1 MRLQKVLAQAGLGSR
16 RQIEAWIQAERISI
30 NGRIARLG
38 ERASPGD
45 SIRIDDKP
53 VALEHSTMRVL
64 AYHKPVG
71 EIVTRNDP
79 QGRSSVFE
87 RLPRLTHGKWV
98 TVGRLD
104 YNTSGLLLLTNS
116 GDLANRL
123 MHPRYAVERTY
134 SVRVQGALGAADLE
148 RLRQGV
154 EIGDGPA
161 AFESI
166 EAAGGEGSN
175 RWYRV
180 RLREGRNREVR
191 RMFQAVDRRVSRLI
205 RVQYATVVLPRDL
218 DPGTWRELDAREIT
232 LLEEAPGPVPQ
243 AGRAVVRQRKIC

>member
-1 MRLQKVLAQAGLGSR
+1 LGSR
-16 RQIEAWIQAERISI
+16 RQIESWIEQARLSI

-38 ERASPGD
+38 DRATLGD
-45 SIRIDDKP
+45 SIQLDGKP
-53 VALEHSTMRVL
+53 ITLARRAVRVL

-79 QGRSSVFE
+79 QGRSNVFE
-87 RLPRLTHGKWV
+87 RLPRLDHGKWV

-123 MHPRYAVERTY
+123 MHPRYSIERTY
-134 SVRVQGALGAADLE
+134 AVRVLGMLGERELE

-191 RMFQAVDRRVSRLI
+191 RLFEAVDRRVSRLI
-205 RVQYATVVLPRDL
+205 RVQYGPIPLPREL
-218 DPGTWRELDAREIT
+218 DPGGWRELDAAEIA
-232 LLEEAPGPVPQ
+232 LLQDAPQPVIAPRQ
-243 AGRAVVRQRKIC
+243 TVVRQSKIC

>member
-1 MRLQKVLAQAGLGSR
+1 MGSR
-16 RQIEAWIQAERISI
+16 RQIEAWIEQARLSI

-38 ERASPGD
+38 DRATLGD
-45 SIRIDDKP
+45 SIQLDGKP
-53 VALEHSTMRVL
+53 ITLEHRTVRVL

-79 QGRSSVFE
+79 QGRSNVFE
-87 RLPRLTHGKWV
+87 RLPRLDHGKWV

-123 MHPRYAVERTY
+123 MHPRYSVERTY
-134 SVRVQGALGAADLE
+134 AVRVLGVLDEAELE

-166 EAAGGEGSN
+166 EASGGEGSN

-191 RMFQAVDRRVSRLI
+191 RLFEAVDRRVSRLI
-205 RVQYATVVLPRDL
+205 RIQYGPIPLPREL
-218 DPGTWRELDAREIT
+218 DPGAWRELDAAEIA
-232 LLEEAPGPVPQ
+232 LLQDAPQPVIQPRQ
-243 AGRAVVRQRKIC
+243 PVVRQSKIC